1 LASLYQV
8 GREGTGSLQREMNPN
23 CLNAASRA
31 CGSSDSTQGLK
42 VGRKTYFE
50 DVSSSSFPVAPL
62 APQKKGKGVAQVGKL
77 QQPPR
82 CQVEGCSVDLTGAK
96 AYNCRHKVCGVHS
109 KSPKVMVAGM
119 EQRFCQQC
127 SRSITLPPLPALLV
141 LPLLLFHLVL
151 RPRETQLQETSGL
164 PQRAATEATSIIARR
179 MHAISLPW
187 LGRELIPNTS
197 SAPAS
202 RCSSPPS
209 AFVSSNPHCNLEA
222 EGNNRFRGFLV
233 DFTRPK
239 LPSILQNAWQIDQ
252 GGLGAAS
259 APGIPHLTAGSDSS
273 CVLSLL
279 SARPWGSTLVAD
291 YMTGSRG
298 CSRSSTSFEVRLDQ
312 VGEPDDDHFAGEI
325 ELVPQGE

>member
-1 LASLYQV
+1 
-8 GREGTGSLQREMNPN
+8 MNPN
-23 CLNAASRA
+23 CSNAASRA
-31 CGSSDSTQGLK
+31 RGSSDSTQGLK
-42 VGRKTYFE
+42 IGRKTYFE
-50 DVSSSSFPVAPL
+50 DVSSSSFPVAPP
-62 APQKKGKGVAQVGKL
+62 APQKKGRGVAQVGKL

-127 SRSITLPPLPALLV
+127 SRFHQLHEFDQGKRSCRRRLACHNERRRRRPLSSHVACTPSV
-141 LPLLLFHLVL
+141 FH
-151 RPRETQLQETSGL
+151 
-164 PQRAATEATSIIARR
+164 
-179 MHAISLPW
+179 
-187 LGRELIPNTS
+187 
-197 SAPAS
+197 
-202 RCSSPPS
+202 
-209 AFVSSNPHCNLEA
+209 

-273 CVLSLL
+273 CALSLL

-325 ELVPQGE
+325 ELVPQGERQCMGVDPSVRCRLSDDAIHWTL